1 MSPVAPLPDSPPPKT
16 PRRRPPSRRRRLLST
31 AAFVGSFAALLGIVL
46 WLQDVGSPVTAAPAV
61 HIVGASTSTATAAP
75 GDVVTLTSL
84 VRNDGAALPDITVE
98 LEVRADDGRLMLRS
112 PRRGVRLDQ
121 GHDQNVA
128 WVWRLP
134 NDLPPGRYRADVTVY
149 GPNWS
154 PQYARLESGA
164 GFFVEKR

>member
-1 MSPVAPLPDSPPPKT
+1 MA
-16 PRRRPPSRRRRLLST
+16 
-31 AAFVGSFAALLGIVL
+31 GS
-46 WLQDVGSPVTAAPAV
+46 
-61 HIVGASTSTATAAP
+61 
-75 GDVVTLTSL
+75 
-84 VRNDGAALPDITVE
+84 
-98 LEVRADDGRLMLRS
+98 MLRS
-112 PRRGVRLDQ
+112 PRRGLRLDQ

-134 NDLPPGRYRADVTVY
+134 NDLPSGRYRADVTVY